1 MCRFG
6 GLQWGVPR
14 LAASVLEAL
23 CMIHSTD
30 PRLKSDKVPVFNVFG
45 RYRLIADVGRGGM
58 SDVYL
63 AVTEGTEAA
72 ARFQKLLVIKML
84 KSELGEDSEF
94 VAMFLNEARLAA
106 RLNHP
111 NVVQTIEVGE
121 AGGRYFLAMEYL
133 EGQPLHRVLRN
144 LDARARLGLD
154 MRLHILIQALAGLHY
169 AHERRDYDG
178 SPLDIVHR
186 DVSPANL
193 FVTYD
198 GHVKLM
204 DFGIAKARDSNSETR
219 VGVFKGKAAYVAPE
233 QARGEA
239 VDRRAD
245 VYSIGVV
252 LWEMLTGRRLWS
264 GLTQLEML
272 RRVVAGDVLTP
283 RAVDPRIPAE
293 LEEICMKALAFRRE
307 DRYGTANEL
316 ATDLEHFAQRC
327 FAPVAGRDIGGVLS
341 VAFTEDRDRIR
352 DVIENSLSHHPT
364 PDSSLPALNLLVG
377 TSKST
382 SLGESTEDSDG
393 ALAARESVA
402 VTETMSR
409 EPVVSPSA
417 TEMVPVGK
425 RNRWGAGARIG
436 AVAAIAVA
444 SGLAFVGYQRRP
456 LPGVVAPPAPAAP
469 VLPAERGV
477 SEREI
482 KIGMSAVFSG
492 PSRDLGQAMKLGVE
506 TSFQAANDAGG
517 VNGRMLTLTALD
529 DGYEATRAVGTMK
542 ELIDERGMFAIV
554 GNVGTPTSTVAAPF
568 AAQNKTIF
576 FGAFTG
582 APVLRQDPPER
593 YVFNYR
599 ASYKEETAK
608 SIRYLLEVGKLAPEQ
623 IVVFAQDD
631 SFGDAGFEGVSK
643 AMRAYGHGSVDTLR
657 TGYKRNTADV
667 DAAVASVV
675 RYNDETEGSA
685 REGRTQKHP
694 VKAIVM
700 VATYRAA
707 AKFIQKIRSVPAL
720 NGTTFFNVSFVGS
733 ESLAEE
739 LAAINPGLCSN
750 VYVTQVV
757 PLFDSGATGVRRY
770 REQLA
775 KYQPQAQPGF
785 VSLEGFIVGSI
796 FVEGLKRAGPQLT
809 TERLVD
815 TLEQIDGL
823 DLGFGTKVSF
833 SLSEHQG
840 SHKVWGTRLDS
851 HCVYQVVDL
860 D

>member
-1 MCRFG
+1 MMNSPDHR
-6 GLQWGVPR
+6 
-14 LAASVLEAL
+14 
-23 CMIHSTD
+23 T
-30 PRLKSDKVPVFNVFG
+30 KSDKASAFNVFG

-84 KSELGEDSEF
+84 KPELSEDSEF

-133 EGQPLHRVLRN
+133 EGQPLHRVLRSTES
-144 LDARARLGLD
+144 RSRLGLD
-154 MRLHILIQALAGLHY
+154 MRLHMLIQALAGLHY

-198 GHVKLM
+198 GNVKLM

-233 QARGEA
+233 QARGET

-245 VYSIGVV
+245 VYSVGVV
-252 LWEMLTGRRLWS
+252 LWELLTGRRLWS
-264 GLTQLEML
+264 GLTQIEML
-272 RRVVAGDVLTP
+272 RRVVAGDVMTP
-283 RAVDPRIPAE
+283 RSVDPRIPAE

-307 DRYGTANEL
+307 DRYGTAAEL
-316 ATDLEHFAQRC
+316 ATDLEGFAQRS
-327 FAPVAGRDIGGVLS
+327 FPPVAGRDIGSVLA

-364 PDSSLPALNLLVG
+364 PDSSLPALHLTVDTG
-377 TSKST
+377 KSAAPGDSSDEN
-382 SLGESTEDSDG
+382 SLG
-393 ALAARESVA
+393 REASLPI
-402 VTETMSR
+402 TETMSR
-409 EPVVSPSA
+409 EPVVATSA
-417 TEMVPVGK
+417 SGTVLKRNPVGK
-425 RNRWGAGARIG
+425 GLR
-436 AVAAIAVA
+436 VAAVLALLAA
-444 SGLAFVGYQRRP
+444 SGVAGFGYYLKQQRP
-456 LPGVVAPPAPAAP
+456 APAPAARP
-469 VLPAERGV
+469 VEPMPLERGV

-492 PSRDLGQAMKLGVE
+492 PSRDLGQNMKLGVE
-506 TSFQAANDAGG
+506 TAFQTANEAGG
-517 VNGRMLTLTALD
+517 VHGRTLTLTALD
-529 DGYEATRAVGTMK
+529 DGYEATRAATTMK
-542 ELIDERGMFAIV
+542 DLLGERSVFAIV
-554 GNVGTPTSTVAAPF
+554 GNVGTPTSVVAAPF
-568 AAQNKTIF
+568 AAQNKAIF

-582 APVLRQDPPER
+582 ASVLRQDPPER

-608 SIRYLLEVGKLAPEQ
+608 SIKYLIEVGKLAPEQ
-623 IVVFAQDD
+623 IAVFAQDD
-631 SFGDAGFEGVSK
+631 SFGDAGYEGVTK
-643 AMRAYGHGSVDTLR
+643 AMRGFGHQGVDTLR
-657 TGYKRNTADV
+657 VGYKRNTADV
-667 DAAVASVV
+667 DAAVAALLK
-675 RYNDETEGSA
+675 YNDEMHGGGKSDLP
-685 REGRTQKHP
+685 RVRKHEL
-694 VKAIVM
+694 KAVVM

-707 AKFIQKIRSVPAL
+707 AKFIQKIRGIPAL
-720 NGTTFFNVSFVGS
+720 SDTLFFNVSFVGS

-739 LAAINPGLCSN
+739 LGSISPALCSN

-770 REQLA
+770 REALA
-775 KYQPQAQPGF
+775 KFQPQAQPGF

-796 FVEGLKRAGPQLT
+796 FVEGLKRVGPQLT
-809 TERLVD
+809 TEKLVD
-815 TLEQIDGL
+815 TLEQIEGL
-823 DLGFGTKVSF
+823 DLGFGSKISY

-840 SHKVWGTRLDS
+840 SHKVWGTKLDES
-851 HCVYQVVDL
+851 CKYKVVDL

>member
-1 MCRFG
+1 MMNSPDTR
-6 GLQWGVPR
+6 
-14 LAASVLEAL
+14 
-23 CMIHSTD
+23 T
-30 PRLKSDKVPVFNVFG
+30 KSDKAAAFNVFG

-84 KSELGEDSEF
+84 KLELSEDSEF
-94 VAMFLNEARLAA
+94 VSMFLNEARLAA

-144 LDARARLGLD
+144 NDARSRLGLD
-154 MRLHILIQALAGLHY
+154 MRLYMLIQALAGLNY

-198 GHVKLM
+198 GQVKLM

-245 VYSIGVV
+245 VYSVGVV
-252 LWEMLTGRRLWS
+252 LWELLTGRRLWS
-264 GLTQLEML
+264 GLTQIEML
-272 RRVVAGDVLTP
+272 RRVIAGDVITP
-283 RAVDPRIPAE
+283 RSVDPRIPAE

-307 DRYGTANEL
+307 DRYATAAEL
-316 ATDLEHFAQRC
+316 ATDLEGFAQRS
-327 FAPVAGRDIGGVLS
+327 FPPVAGRDIGSVLAF
-341 VAFTEDRDRIR
+341 AFTEDRDRIR
-352 DVIENSLSHHPT
+352 DVIEDSLSHHPT
-364 PDSSLPALNLLVG
+364 PDSSLPALNLIMDTG
-377 TSKST
+377 KSAAPGDTSDQNA
-382 SLGESTEDSDG
+382 SL
-393 ALAARESVA
+393 AREA
-402 VTETMSR
+402 LQITETMSR
-409 EPVVSPSA
+409 EPVVA
-417 TEMVPVGK
+417 TASGTVARRGRFSKGLRVGSVL
-425 RNRWGAGARIG
+425 AV
-436 AVAAIAVA
+436 VAAG
-444 SGLAFVGYQRRP
+444 GLAGFSYFKDAANP
-456 LPGVVAPPAPAAP
+456 AAPAARAAEP
-469 VLPAERGV
+469 MPLERGV
-477 SEREI
+477 TEREI

-492 PSRDLGQAMKLGVE
+492 PSRDLGQNMKLGVE
-506 TSFQAANDAGG
+506 TAFQTANEAGG
-517 VNGRMLTLTALD
+517 VNGRTLTLTALD
-529 DGYEATRAVGTMK
+529 DGYEATRAALTMK
-542 ELIDERGMFAIV
+542 DLLEERSVFAIV
-554 GNVGTPTSTVAAPF
+554 GNVGTPTSVVAAPF
-568 AAQNKTIF
+568 AAQHKAIF

-582 APVLRQDPPER
+582 ASVLRQDPPER

-608 SIRYLLEVGKLAPEQ
+608 SIKYLIEVGKLVPEQ
-623 IVVFAQDD
+623 IAVFAQDD
-631 SFGDAGFEGVSK
+631 SFGDAGYEGVTK
-643 AMRAYGHGSVDTLR
+643 AMRAFGHTGTDTLR
-657 TGYKRNTADV
+657 VGYKRNTADV
-667 DAAVASVV
+667 EAAVAALVK
-675 RYNDETEGSA
+675 YNDEMEGGGKGEGA
-685 REGRTQKHP
+685 RTPKHRLEA
-694 VKAIVM
+694 VVM

-707 AKFIQKIRSVPAL
+707 AKFIQKLRAVPAL
-720 NGTTFFNVSFVGS
+720 SHTLFFNVSFVGS

-739 LAAINPGLCSN
+739 LASMSPSLCSN

-770 REQLA
+770 REALA
-775 KYQPQAQPGF
+775 KFQPQAQPGF

-796 FVEGLKRAGPQLT
+796 FAEGLRRAGPQLT
-809 TERLVD
+809 TEKLVD

-823 DLGFGTKVSF
+823 DLGFGTKISY

-840 SHKVWGTRLDS
+840 SHKVWGTQLDDS
-851 HCVYQVVDL
+851 CKYKVVDL

>member
-1 MCRFG
+1 
-6 GLQWGVPR
+6 
-14 LAASVLEAL
+14 
-23 CMIHSTD
+23 MIHSPD
-30 PRLKSDKVPVFNVFG
+30 PRTKSDKASSFNVFG

-84 KSELGEDSEF
+84 KPELGEDSEF
-94 VAMFLNEARLAA
+94 VSMFLNEARLAA

-133 EGQPLHRVLRN
+133 EGQPLHRVLRHPE
-144 LDARARLGLD
+144 ARARLGLD
-154 MRLHILIQALAGLHY
+154 MRLHMLIQALAGLHY

-233 QARGEA
+233 QARGET

-245 VYSIGVV
+245 VYSVGVV
-252 LWEMLTGRRLWS
+252 LWELLTGRRLWS
-264 GLTQLEML
+264 GLTQIEML
-272 RRVVAGDVLTP
+272 RRVVAGDVTSP
-283 RAVDPRIPAE
+283 RSVDPRISAE
-293 LEEICMKALAFRRE
+293 LEEICMKALAFSRE
-307 DRYGTANEL
+307 DRYATAAEL
-316 ATDLEHFAQRC
+316 ATDLEFFAQRT
-327 FAPVAGRDIGGVLS
+327 FPPVAERDIGSAVAA
-341 VAFTEDRDRIR
+341 AFTEDRDRIR
-352 DVIENSLSHHPT
+352 DVIESSLSHHPT
-364 PDSSLPALNLLVG
+364 PDSSLPALNLVDLG
-377 TSKST
+377 KSAAPGDSSSENA
-382 SLGESTEDSDG
+382 SLGRE
-393 ALAARESVA
+393 ALPI
-402 VTETMSR
+402 TETMSR
-409 EPVVSPSA
+409 EAVVSPTGSA
-417 TEMVPVGK
+417 SIQRPS
-425 RNRWGAGARIG
+425 RIG
-436 AVAAIAVA
+436 RGVGLGAVVLIALA
-444 SGLAFVGYQRRP
+444 SGLAGFGYYLKKPAQALVAP
-456 LPGVVAPPAPAAP
+456 LPPAP
-469 VLPAERGV
+469 VLPVERGV
-477 SEREI
+477 SDREI

-492 PSRDLGQAMKLGVE
+492 PSRDLGQSMKLGVE
-506 TSFQAANDAGG
+506 TSFQTANEAGG
-517 VNGRMLTLTALD
+517 VHGRMLTLTALD
-529 DGYEATRAVGTMK
+529 DGYEATRAAVTMK
-542 ELIDERGMFAIV
+542 DLLDERGVFAVV
-554 GNVGTPTSTVAAPF
+554 GNVGTPTSVVAAPF
-568 AAQNKTIF
+568 AAQRKAIF

-582 APVLRQDPPER
+582 ASVLRQDPPER

-608 SIRYLLEVGKLAPEQ
+608 SIKYLIEVGKLKPEE

-631 SFGDAGFEGVSK
+631 SFGDAGYEGVSK
-643 AMRAYGHGSVDTLR
+643 AMRAFGHMGVDTLR
-657 TGYKRNTADV
+657 VGYKRNTADV
-667 DAAVASVV
+667 EAAVAAVAK
-675 RYNDETEGSA
+675 YNDESEKSEGA
-685 REGRTQKHP
+685 HGEVVRTKKHT
-694 VKAIVM
+694 VKAVVM

-707 AKFIQKIRSVPAL
+707 AKFIQKLRAIPTLSDTL
-720 NGTTFFNVSFVGS
+720 FFNVSFVGS

-739 LAAINPGLCSN
+739 LANINPALCTN

-796 FVEGLKRAGPQLT
+796 FVEALRRVGPALT
-809 TERLVD
+809 TEKLVD

-823 DLGFGTKVSF
+823 DLGFGTKIAY

-840 SHKVWGTRLDS
+840 SHKVWGTKLDES
-851 HCVYQVVDL
+851 CTYKVVDL

>member
-1 MCRFG
+1 
-6 GLQWGVPR
+6 
-14 LAASVLEAL
+14 
-23 CMIHSTD
+23 MIHPSD
-30 PRLKSDKVPVFNVFG
+30 PRTKSDKVAAFNVFG

-84 KSELGEDSEF
+84 KPELSEDSEF

-144 LDARARLGLD
+144 NDARARLGLD
-154 MRLHILIQALAGLHY
+154 MRLHMLIQALAGLHY

-198 GHVKLM
+198 GNVKLM

-233 QARGEA
+233 QARGES

-245 VYSIGVV
+245 VYSVGVV
-252 LWEMLTGRRLWS
+252 LWELLTGRRLWS
-264 GLTQLEML
+264 GLTQIEML
-272 RRVVAGDVLTP
+272 RRVVAGDVTAP
-283 RAVDPRIPAE
+283 RSVDPRIPAE

-307 DRYGTANEL
+307 DRYPTAALL
-316 ATDLEHFAQRC
+316 ATDLESFARRS
-327 FAPVAGRDIGGVLS
+327 FPPVAGRDIGAVLS
-341 VAFTEDRDRIR
+341 HAFTEDRDRIR
-352 DVIENSLSHHPT
+352 DVIETSLSRHPT
-364 PDSSLPALNLLVG
+364 PNASLPSLHLSAEPGRSLAPGDSSDENSALGREASLPI
-377 TSKST
+377 
-382 SLGESTEDSDG
+382 
-393 ALAARESVA
+393 
-402 VTETMSR
+402 TETMSR
-409 EPVVSPSA
+409 EPVAATVSGTVVKRSRL
-417 TEMVPVGK
+417 GK
-425 RNRWGAGARIG
+425 TLGII
-436 AVAAIAVA
+436 AAAALVSA
-444 SGLAFVGYQRRP
+444 SGLAGFSYYIGSRP
-456 LPGVVAPPAPAAP
+456 PPMEARQASAAVPAQP
-469 VLPAERGV
+469 RERGV

-492 PSRDLGQAMKLGVE
+492 PSRDLGQNMKLGVE
-506 TSFQAANDAGG
+506 TAFHVANAAGG
-517 VNGRMLTLTALD
+517 IYGRQLTLTALD
-529 DGYEATRAVGTMK
+529 DGYEASRADDTMK
-542 ELIDERGMFAIV
+542 DLLDQRQVFAVV
-554 GNVGTPTSTVAAPF
+554 GNVGTPTSVVAAPF
-568 AAQNKTIF
+568 AAQRKAIF

-582 APVLRQDPPER
+582 ASVLRQDPPER

-608 SIRYLLEVGKLAPEQ
+608 SIKYLIEVANLAPEE
-623 IVVFAQDD
+623 IAVFAQDD
-631 SFGDAGFEGVSK
+631 SFGDAGYEGVAK
-643 AMRAYGHGSVDTLR
+643 AMRAYNHSGADTLR
-657 TGYKRNTADV
+657 VGYKRNTADV
-667 DAAVASVV
+667 DAAVAALVK
-675 RYNDETEGSA
+675 YNAETEGGDGSS
-685 REGRTQKHP
+685 RRDGNEGRVQKHP
-694 VKAIVM
+694 LKAVVM

-707 AKFIQKIRSVPAL
+707 AKFIQKLRAVPAL
-720 NGTTFFNVSFVGS
+720 GKTKFFNVSFVGS

-739 LAAINPGLCSN
+739 LQSINPALCKD

-757 PLFDSGATGVRRY
+757 PLWDSGATGVRNY
-770 REQLA
+770 RDALA
-775 KYQPQAQPGF
+775 RFQPQAQPGF

-796 FVEGLKRAGPQLT
+796 FVEALKRTGPILT
-809 TERLVD
+809 TEKLVD
-815 TLEQIDGL
+815 TLEQIEDL
-823 DLGFGTKVSF
+823 DLGFGSKITF

-840 SHKVWGTRLDS
+840 SHKVWGTQLDES
-851 HCVYQVVDL
+851 CKYKVVDM

>member
-1 MCRFG
+1 
-6 GLQWGVPR
+6 
-14 LAASVLEAL
+14 
-23 CMIHSTD
+23 MINSPDH
-30 PRLKSDKVPVFNVFG
+30 RIKSDKASAFNVFG

-84 KSELGEDSEF
+84 KPELSEDSEF

-144 LDARARLGLD
+144 NEARARLGLD
-154 MRLHILIQALAGLHY
+154 MRLHMLIQALAGLHY

-245 VYSIGVV
+245 VYSVGVV

-264 GLTQLEML
+264 GLTQIEML
-272 RRVVAGDVLTP
+272 RRVVAGDVTTP
-283 RAVDPRIPAE
+283 RSVDPRIPAE
-293 LEEICMKALAFRRE
+293 LEEICMKALAFRRD
-307 DRYGTANEL
+307 DRYNSAAEL
-316 ATDLEHFAQRC
+316 ATDLEGFAQRS
-327 FAPVAGRDIGGVLS
+327 FPPVAGRDIGAVLAL
-341 VAFTEDRDRIR
+341 AFTEDRDRIR
-352 DVIENSLSHHPT
+352 DVIETSLSHHPT
-364 PDSSLPALNLLVG
+364 PDSSLPALHLAVSDTG
-377 TSKST
+377 KG
-382 SLGESTEDSDG
+382 SLGPGDSSDENSLG
-393 ALAARESVA
+393 RDASLP

-409 EPVVSPSA
+409 EPVVSTNASVSG
-417 TEMVPVGK
+417 TVLKRSSGVGK
-425 RNRWGAGARIG
+425 GL
-436 AVAAIAVA
+436 AIAAGLVLVAA
-444 SGLAFVGYQRRP
+444 SGLAGFSYYTKQQSAAA
-456 LPGVVAPPAPAAP
+456 LPTKPVEVAVA
-469 VLPAERGV
+469 AERGV

-492 PSRDLGQAMKLGVE
+492 PSRDLGQNMKLGVE
-506 TSFQAANDAGG
+506 TAFQTANEAGG
-517 VNGRMLTLTALD
+517 VHGRMLTLTALD
-529 DGYEATRAVGTMK
+529 DGYEATRAAVTMK
-542 ELIDERGMFAIV
+542 DLLEERSVFAVV
-554 GNVGTPTSTVAAPF
+554 GNVGTPTSVVAAPF
-568 AAQNKTIF
+568 AAQHKAIF

-582 APVLRQDPPER
+582 ASVLRQDPPER

-608 SIRYLLEVGKLAPEQ
+608 SIKYLIEVGKLAPEQ

-631 SFGDAGFEGVSK
+631 SFGDAGYEGVTK
-643 AMRAYGHGSVDTLR
+643 AMRAFGHTGVDTLR
-657 TGYKRNTADV
+657 VGYKRNTADV
-667 DAAVASVV
+667 DAAVAALVK
-675 RYNDETEGSA
+675 YNDETEGGGK
-685 REGRTQKHP
+685 EGPRVQKHAI
-694 VKAIVM
+694 KAVVM

-707 AKFIQKIRSVPAL
+707 AKFIQKIRAL
-720 NGTTFFNVSFVGS
+720 PSLAGALVFNVSFVGS

-739 LAAINPGLCSN
+739 LSGMSPALCKN

-757 PLFDSGATGVRRY
+757 PLHDSGATGVRRY
-770 REQLA
+770 REALA
-775 KYQPQAQPGF
+775 KFQPQAQPGF

-809 TERLVD
+809 TEKLVD

-823 DLGFGTKVSF
+823 DLGFGSKISF

-840 SHKVWGTRLDS
+840 SHKVWGTQLDDS
-851 HCVYQVVDL
+851 CTYKVVDL

>member
-1 MCRFG
+1 
-6 GLQWGVPR
+6 
-14 LAASVLEAL
+14 
-23 CMIHSTD
+23 MIHSPD
-30 PRLKSDKVPVFNVFG
+30 PRTKSDKASSFNVFG

-84 KSELGEDSEF
+84 KPELSEDSEF

-133 EGQPLHRVLRN
+133 EGQPLHRVLRHT
-144 LDARARLGLD
+144 DVRARLGLD
-154 MRLHILIQALAGLHY
+154 MRLHMLIQALAGLHY

-233 QARGEA
+233 QARGET

-245 VYSIGVV
+245 VYSVGVV
-252 LWEMLTGRRLWS
+252 LWELLTGRRLWS
-264 GLTQLEML
+264 GLTQIEML
-272 RRVVAGDVLTP
+272 RRVVAGDVTTP
-283 RAVDPRIPAE
+283 RSVDPRIPAE
-293 LEEICMKALAFRRE
+293 LEEICMKALAFSRE
-307 DRYGTANEL
+307 DRYATAAEL
-316 ATDLEHFAQRC
+316 ATDLEYFAQRT
-327 FAPVAGRDIGGVLS
+327 FPPVAERDIGSAVAA
-341 VAFTEDRDRIR
+341 AFTEDRDRIR
-352 DVIENSLSHHPT
+352 DVVESSLSHHPT
-364 PDSSLPALNLLVG
+364 PDSSLPAPNLVDMAKSAAPGDSSDENSVG
-377 TSKST
+377 R
-382 SLGESTEDSDG
+382 E
-393 ALAARESVA
+393 ALPI
-402 VTETMSR
+402 TETMSR
-409 EPVVSPSA
+409 EPVVSTSGTGSAQIQRPSKIGKG
-417 TEMVPVGK
+417 VG
-425 RNRWGAGARIG
+425 IG
-436 AVAAIAVA
+436 AVLLIALA
-444 SGLAFVGYQRRP
+444 SGLAGFGYY
-456 LPGVVAPPAPAAP
+456 LKKPAPAAVATPAPAP
-469 VLPAERGV
+469 VLPVERGV

-492 PSRDLGQAMKLGVE
+492 PSRDLGQNMKLGVE
-506 TSFQAANDAGG
+506 TSFQAANEAGG

-529 DGYEATRAVGTMK
+529 DGYEATRAAVTMK
-542 ELIDERGMFAIV
+542 DLLDERGVFAVV
-554 GNVGTPTSTVAAPF
+554 GNVGTPTSVVAAPF
-568 AAQNKTIF
+568 AAQRKAIF

-582 APVLRQDPPER
+582 ASVLRQDPPER

-608 SIRYLLEVGKLAPEQ
+608 SIKYLIEVGKLKPEE
-623 IVVFAQDD
+623 IVVFAQED
-631 SFGDAGFEGVSK
+631 SFGDAGYEGVAK
-643 AMRAYGHGSVDTLR
+643 AMRGFGHLAVDTLR
-657 TGYKRNTADV
+657 VGYKRNTADV
-667 DAAVASVV
+667 EAAVAAVAK
-675 RYNDETEGSA
+675 YNDEVEKSEGPHG
-685 REGRTQKHP
+685 EVVRTKKHA
-694 VKAIVM
+694 VKAVVM

-707 AKFIQKIRSVPAL
+707 AKFIQKLRAVPAL
-720 NGTTFFNVSFVGS
+720 SGTLFFNVSFVGS

-739 LAAINPGLCSN
+739 LANISPALCSN

-775 KYQPQAQPGF
+775 KFQPQAQPGF
-785 VSLEGFIVGSI
+785 VSLEGYIVGSI
-796 FVEGLKRAGPQLT
+796 FVEALRRVGPALT
-809 TERLVD
+809 TEKLVD

-823 DLGFGTKVSF
+823 DLGFGTKIAY

-840 SHKVWGTRLDS
+840 SHKVWGTKLDVS
-851 HCVYQVVDL
+851 CTYKVVDL

>member
-1 MCRFG
+1 
-6 GLQWGVPR
+6 
-14 LAASVLEAL
+14 
-23 CMIHSTD
+23 MINSPDHRT
-30 PRLKSDKVPVFNVFG
+30 KSDKASSFNVFG

-84 KSELGEDSEF
+84 KPELSEDSEF

-144 LDARARLGLD
+144 ADARSRLGLD
-154 MRLHILIQALAGLHY
+154 MRLYMLIQALAGLHY

-245 VYSIGVV
+245 VYSVGVV
-252 LWEMLTGRRLWS
+252 LWELLTGRRLWS
-264 GLTQLEML
+264 GLTQIEML
-272 RRVVAGDVLTP
+272 RRVVAGDVMTP
-283 RAVDPRIPAE
+283 RSVDPRIPAE
-293 LEEICMKALAFRRE
+293 LEEICMKALAFRSE
-307 DRYGTANEL
+307 ERYATAAEL
-316 ATDLEHFAQRC
+316 ATDLEGFAQRS
-327 FAPVAGRDIGGVLS
+327 FPPVAGRDIGSVLS

-364 PDSSLPALNLLVG
+364 PDSSLPSLHLTVEPG
-377 TSKST
+377 RST
-382 SLGESTEDSDG
+382 APGDSSSENSLG
-393 ALAARESVA
+393 REPSLPI
-402 VTETMSR
+402 TETMSR
-409 EPVVSPSA
+409 EPVVA
-417 TEMVPVGK
+417 TAAGGTGLKRSGMGK
-425 RNRWGAGARIG
+425 SLGIAAL
-436 AVAAIAVA
+436 VALLAA
-444 SGLAFVGYQRRP
+444 SGVAGFGYYLKQQQAAASPVTRP
-456 LPGVVAPPAPAAP
+456 AEPVA
-469 VLPAERGV
+469 LERGV

-492 PSRDLGQAMKLGVE
+492 PSRDLGQSMKLGVE
-506 TSFQAANDAGG
+506 TAFQTANEAGG
-517 VNGRMLTLTALD
+517 VHGRSLTLTALD
-529 DGYEATRAVGTMK
+529 DGYEATRAAITMK
-542 ELIDERGMFAIV
+542 DLLEDRAVFAIV
-554 GNVGTPTSTVAAPF
+554 GNVGTPTSVVAAPF
-568 AAQNKTIF
+568 AAQRKAIF

-582 APVLRQDPPER
+582 ASVLRQDPPER

-608 SIRYLLEVGKLAPEQ
+608 SIKYLIEVGKLAPDQ
-623 IVVFAQDD
+623 IAVFAQED
-631 SFGDAGFEGVSK
+631 SFGDAGYEGVTK
-643 AMRAYGHGSVDTLR
+643 AMRAFGHTGADTLR
-657 TGYKRNTADV
+657 VGYKRNTADV
-667 DAAVASVV
+667 DPAVAALLK
-675 RYNDETEGSA
+675 YNEETEGGGKGESP
-685 REGRTQKHP
+685 RVRKHAL
-694 VKAIVM
+694 KAVVM

-707 AKFIQKIRSVPAL
+707 AKFIQKVRSAPGL
-720 NGTTFFNVSFVGS
+720 SDTLFFNVSFVGS

-739 LAAINPGLCSN
+739 LSNISPALCSN

-757 PLFDSGATGVRRY
+757 PLFNSGATGVRRY
-770 REQLA
+770 REALA

-796 FVEGLKRAGPQLT
+796 FVEGLRRVGPQLT
-809 TERLVD
+809 TEKLVD
-815 TLEQIDGL
+815 TLEQIEGL
-823 DLGFGTKVSF
+823 DLGFGSKISY

-840 SHKVWGTRLDS
+840 SHKVWGTQLDES
-851 HCVYQVVDL
+851 CKYRVVDM

>member
-1 MCRFG
+1 
-6 GLQWGVPR
+6 
-14 LAASVLEAL
+14 
-23 CMIHSTD
+23 MINSPDHRT
-30 PRLKSDKVPVFNVFG
+30 KSDKASAFNVFG

-84 KSELGEDSEF
+84 KPELSEDSEF

-144 LDARARLGLD
+144 NDARARLGLD
-154 MRLHILIQALAGLHY
+154 MRLHMLIQALAGLHY

-233 QARGEA
+233 QARGET

-245 VYSIGVV
+245 VYSVGVV
-252 LWEMLTGRRLWS
+252 LWELLTGRRLWS
-264 GLTQLEML
+264 GLTQIEML
-272 RRVVAGDVLTP
+272 RRVVAGDVITP
-283 RAVDPRIPAE
+283 RSVDPRIPAE

-307 DRYGTANEL
+307 DRYDSAAEL
-316 ATDLEHFAQRC
+316 ATDLEGFAQRS
-327 FAPVAGRDIGGVLS
+327 FPPVAGRDIGSVLAL
-341 VAFTEDRDRIR
+341 AFTEDRDRIR

-364 PDSSLPALNLLVG
+364 PDSSLPALHLTVG
-377 TSKST
+377 ETGKSVAPGDSSDENEA
-382 SLGESTEDSDG
+382 SLG
-393 ALAARESVA
+393 REVLPI
-402 VTETMSR
+402 TETMSR
-409 EPVVSPSA
+409 EPVVSSA
-417 TEMVPVGK
+417 AAVSGTVPQ
-425 RNRWGAGARIG
+425 RNNRLAKALG
-436 AVAAIAVA
+436 VAAVLAMSVA
-444 SGLAFVGYQRRP
+444 A
-456 LPGVVAPPAPAAP
+456 GVAGVSYFMQHQVPAL
-469 VLPAERGV
+469 LPASKPAEVMPIERGV

-492 PSRDLGQAMKLGVE
+492 PSRDLGQSMKLGVE
-506 TSFQAANDAGG
+506 TAFQTANEAGG
-517 VNGRMLTLTALD
+517 IHGRMLTLTALD
-529 DGYEATRAVGTMK
+529 DGYEATRAAVTMK
-542 ELIDERGMFAIV
+542 DLLEDRSVFAIV
-554 GNVGTPTSTVAAPF
+554 GNVGTPTAVVAAPF
-568 AAQNKTIF
+568 AAQHKAIF

-582 APVLRQDPPER
+582 ASVLRQDPPER

-608 SIRYLLEVGKLAPEQ
+608 SIKYLLEVGKLAPEQ
-623 IVVFAQDD
+623 IVVFAQED
-631 SFGDAGFEGVSK
+631 SFGDAGYEGVTK
-643 AMRAYGHGSVDTLR
+643 AMRVYGHMGVETLR
-657 TGYKRNTADV
+657 VGYKRNTADV
-667 DAAVASVV
+667 DPALAALLKYSE
-675 RYNDETEGSA
+675 ETEAGSKGA
-685 REGRTQKHP
+685 GESPRVSRHQ
-694 VKAIVM
+694 VKAVVM

-707 AKFIQKIRSVPAL
+707 AKFIQKVRAIPSFSDAL
-720 NGTTFFNVSFVGS
+720 FFNVSFVGS

-739 LAAINPGLCSN
+739 LEGLSPALCKN

-757 PLFDSGATGVRRY
+757 PLFDSGATGVRHY
-770 REQLA
+770 RDALA

-796 FVEGLKRAGPQLT
+796 FVEGLKRVGPQLT
-809 TERLVD
+809 TEKLVD
-815 TLEQIDGL
+815 TLEQIEGL
-823 DLGFGTKVSF
+823 DLGFGSKISF

-840 SHKVWGTRLDS
+840 SHKVWGTQLDET
-851 HCVYQVVDL
+851 CTYKVVDL

>member
-1 MCRFG
+1 M
-6 GLQWGVPR
+6 
-14 LAASVLEAL
+14 
-23 CMIHSTD
+23 
-30 PRLKSDKVPVFNVFG
+30 KSEKPGAFNVFG

-84 KSELGEDSEF
+84 KPELSEDSEF

-133 EGQPLHRVLRN
+133 EGQPLHRVSRN
-144 LDARARLGLD
+144 LEARARLGLD

-204 DFGIAKARDSNSETR
+204 DFGIAKARDSNGETR
-219 VGVFKGKAAYVAPE
+219 VGVFKGKAAYVSPE
-233 QARGEA
+233 QARGEP

-245 VYSIGVV
+245 LYSIGVV
-252 LWEMLTGRRLWS
+252 FWEMLTGRRLWS
-264 GLTQLEML
+264 GLTQIEML

-283 RAVDPRIPAE
+283 RSVDPRIPAE
-293 LEEICMKALAFRRE
+293 LEEICMKALAYRRE
-307 DRYGTANEL
+307 DRYATASEL

-327 FAPVAGRDIGGVLS
+327 FAPVAGRDIGAVIS
-341 VAFTEDRDRIR
+341 AAFTEDRNRIR
-352 DVIENSLSHHPT
+352 DVIESSLAHHPSYN
-364 PDSSLPALNLLVG
+364 SSLPALNLTHG
-377 TSKST
+377 AGKSF
-382 SLGESTEDSDG
+382 GPGDSTEDRDG
-393 ALAARESVA
+393 SAAREGLP

-417 TEMVPVGK
+417 PEIPVPQRRLGT
-425 RNRWGAGARIG
+425 GARIG
-436 AVAAIAVA
+436 AVLAVIVA
-444 SGLAFVGYQRRP
+444 SGLAFLGYSQHRP
-456 LPGVVAPPAPAAP
+456 VSVAPATPPAPVQP
-469 VLPAERGV
+469 LERGV
-477 SEREI
+477 SEHEI

-492 PSRDLGQAMKLGVE
+492 PSRDLGQSMKLGVE
-506 TSFQAANDAGG
+506 TSFQEANDAGG
-517 VNGRMLTLTALD
+517 VHGRMLTLTALD
-529 DGYEATRAVGTMK
+529 DGYEASRVRTTMK
-542 ELIDERGMFAIV
+542 ELLEDRGMFAIV
-554 GNVGTPTSTVAAPF
+554 GNVGTPTSAVAAPF

-582 APVLRQDPPER
+582 SPVLRQDPPER

-608 SIRYLLEVGKLAPEQ
+608 SIKYLLEVAKLSPEQ

-631 SFGDAGFEGVSK
+631 SYGDAGFEGVTK
-643 AMRAYGHGSVDTLR
+643 AMRAYGHGDVDTLR
-657 TGYKRNTADV
+657 AGYKRNTADV
-667 DAAVASVV
+667 DGAVASVL
-675 RYNDETEGSA
+675 RYHDETESTGRESSRA
-685 REGRTQKHP
+685 RKHP
-694 VKAIVM
+694 VKAIIM

-707 AKFIQKIRSVPAL
+707 AKFIQKIRNVPSLANTL
-720 NGTTFFNVSFVGS
+720 FFNVSFVGS

-739 LAAINPGLCSN
+739 LAA
-750 VYVTQVV
+750 
-757 PLFDSGATGVRRY
+757 
-770 REQLA
+770 
-775 KYQPQAQPGF
+775 
-785 VSLEGFIVGSI
+785 
-796 FVEGLKRAGPQLT
+796 
-809 TERLVD
+809 
-815 TLEQIDGL
+815 
-823 DLGFGTKVSF
+823 
-833 SLSEHQG
+833 
-840 SHKVWGTRLDS
+840 
-851 HCVYQVVDL
+851 
-860 D
+860 